1 MPDRVS
7 FFNPDGS
14 TFEVHSVPIG
24 TDPHVYAHDV
34 VERERKQGNVP
45 RDFVILGRD
54 QQEGE
59 VQRTAK
65 AGRPMPDEI
74 PPSGEL
80 TIVSEVVDAGG
91 HKLWTANV
99 SDAPLKALDTA
110 LTKEYAENLI
120 LQQDMHTS
128 LETMKLWHEKYAS
141 ATDPEARIIGKSLFR
156 DAIVQFVG
164 CFDKTAQYPL
174 SAEAIYGH
182 DPDGMSSF
190 QWFKDVRDAYAG
202 HKFGAWRQCVVGV
215 IERDGQR
222 GVGHILAA
230 FRGQQKEDGD
240 QLRGFMQT
248 AAAYLDANV
257 ERLRKAV
264 MTSVESLKPNEIAA
278 LNEATARTLKMPEA
292 RFTRAD
298 LNREKPAP
306 KR

>member
-1 MPDRVS
+1 
-7 FFNPDGS
+7 
-14 TFEVHSVPIG
+14 
-24 TDPHVYAHDV
+24 
-34 VERERKQGNVP
+34 
-45 RDFVILGRD
+45 
-54 QQEGE
+54 
-59 VQRTAK
+59 
-65 AGRPMPDEI
+65 MPDEI

-80 TIVSEVVDAGG
+80 TIVSEVVDAAG
-91 HKLWTANV
+91 HKRWTANV
-99 SDAPLKALDTA
+99 ADAPLLAIDTA
-110 LTKEYAENLI
+110 LAKEYAENLI
-120 LQQDMHTS
+120 LQQDMRTG

-141 ATDPEARIIGKSLFR
+141 ATGPEDKIVSKSLFR

-164 CFDKTAQYPL
+164 CFDKTSRYPL

-182 DPDGMSSF
+182 DPSGMSSF

-222 GVGHILAA
+222 GVGHILAT

-257 ERLRKAV
+257 DRLHEAV
-264 MTSVESLKPNEIAA
+264 KKSVEAMKPDEIAS
-278 LNEATARTLKMPEA
+278 LRDATARTLKMPEA